1 MYHTERRALCV
12 SSLPSSWIKTY
23 IFRNDRLPLCIVDI
37 LVKSFL
43 SRGQALHEPRSTFQS
58 TAKSSGGSSRPFIA
72 VDSIE
77 AEAALELA
85 LAQKRRQLHGML
97 GSPVGGEGAPWA
109 PRRALEVFTKRP
121 PEGGA
126 NLQWNGTGVAEEGS
140 AVPQGGAV
148 MDRTPQGEQ
157 DGSTVVLASEPPE
170 SSPEENSSSGQ
181 PARGEEASP
190 VKADVSNSHADLRDE
205 AVSGGYEGEGH
216 RVSGRPE
223 VDPDSIE
230 RRLSRIGEMLDISSL
245 PISSR
250 AAAQRQT
257 QWSSAADSWAQ
268 AGGPSKT
275 RTEGS
280 GLGGGRKDQ
289 VGQSSVNES
298 TGQDPASDMLH
309 PEITQS
315 GGMGREGFVVE
326 GSKATTGAAEKVG
339 IGAAVESAAPAVG
352 GRASHSG
359 SADDEFFSVPPTPFR
374 TGPAELVTGRSTTGR
389 AEHGNEKADSYQVEP
404 GKEQQETGWRASA
417 LAHSIPS
424 PEQPRTERTGLLLG
438 NQSGSPAIIEVGDQ
452 DRGSASKSR
461 NAGRGDGFRTV
472 ADGASLWA
480 PNPRP
485 RRRSESALML
495 PQSLWSGNPTGP
507 PFRGESPP
515 AESQGV
521 ELENQRGKESRDRP
535 GLITELEGEDTDD
548 LVEEVR
554 RDGGSASAKKVDGR
568 LPRGERSPPFR
579 RVVKTQGG
587 SKGRNGPKPIQ
598 LMSVLKSVTAGRGK
612 ARSGARDSA
621 GALREEEPATPE
633 FATDGGG
640 ARPNKSAV
648 RNLQKSFDS
657 VARQGSMD
665 DLVSVELNEEP
676 GRDSPGTFSGLESQL
691 ATTGAEWGENSCP
704 GGASLAGSQSLGG
717 FVELGETGR
726 EQSSEA
732 RMGPSGMP
740 PATPSK
746 GTRGSIS
753 VRDSIGSSL
762 GGASGDDR
770 ESRDAVRQLAAEKEA
785 RRAAESRA
793 QAAEE
798 NVKVRWSGATA
809 NSLLTILASCRPNR
823 FTCFIR
829 HERTCSSCMDQ
840 QLPSS

>member
-1 MYHTERRALCV
+1 V
-12 SSLPSSWIKTY
+12 
-23 IFRNDRLPLCIVDI
+23 
-37 LVKSFL
+37 
-43 SRGQALHEPRSTFQS
+43 
-58 TAKSSGGSSRPFIA
+58 SSGGSTRPFIA

-181 PARGEEASP
+181 PARGEEVSP
-190 VKADVSNSHADLRDE
+190 EKADVSNNHADLRDE

-268 AGGPSKT
+268 TGGPSKT

-298 TGQDPASDMLH
+298 TGQDPDMLH
-309 PEITQS
+309 PEIEQS

-339 IGAAVESAAPAVG
+339 IGAAVKSAAPAVG
-352 GRASHSG
+352 GRASHSS

-389 AEHGNEKADSYQVEP
+389 AEHGNEKADSNQVEP

-438 NQSGSPAIIEVGDQ
+438 NQSGSPAIIKVGDQ
-452 DRGSASKSR
+452 DRGSASKLR

-521 ELENQRGKESRDRP
+521 EQENQRGKESRDRP
-535 GLITELEGEDTDD
+535 GLIMELEGEDTDD

-554 RDGGSASAKKVDGR
+554 REGGSASAKKVDGR
-568 LPRGERSPPFR
+568 LPREERSPPFR

-587 SKGRNGPKPIQ
+587 SKGRNRPKPIQ

-621 GALREEEPATPE
+621 GALREEERATPE

-640 ARPNKSAV
+640 PRPNKSAV
-648 RNLQKSFDS
+648 RNLQRSFDS

-665 DLVSVELNEEP
+665 DLVSVELNVEP
-676 GRDSPGTFSGLESQL
+676 GRDSPGTLSGLESQL
-691 ATTGAEWGENSCP
+691 ATTGAEWGENSSLR
-704 GGASLAGSQSLGG
+704 GASLAGSQSLGG

-726 EQSSEA
+726 EQSPEA
-732 RMGPSGMP
+732 RMRRSGPP

-746 GTRGSIS
+746 GIRESVS

-785 RRAAESRA
+785 RRVAESRA

-809 NSLLTILASCRPNR
+809 NSLLTILASCKSLHLFHPTRKDMQFMHGSTASVLMNTNSILNVLQR
-823 FTCFIR
+823 R
-829 HERTCSSCMDQ
+829 
-840 QLPSS
+840 LPLQKRGSLLTRMVVM